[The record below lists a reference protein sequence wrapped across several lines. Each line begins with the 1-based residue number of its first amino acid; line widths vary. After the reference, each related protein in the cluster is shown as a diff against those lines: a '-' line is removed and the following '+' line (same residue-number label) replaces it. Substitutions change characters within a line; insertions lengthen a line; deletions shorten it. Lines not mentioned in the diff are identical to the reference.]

1 MPTEEFD
8 PGPFLDDVYSGYTW
22 ANGTEAVTWA
32 DVVKNR
38 GTGGCYFLKS
48 RFGGILLKV
57 QSYCRWAI
65 GYLISQDS

>member
-8 PGPFLDDVYSGYTW
+8 PGPFLDDIYSGYTW

-38 GTGGCYFLKS
+38 GTGGCYF
-48 RFGGILLKV
+48 
-57 QSYCRWAI
+57 
-65 GYLISQDS
+65 